1 MTDKKDSFASDAVD
15 VAKNF
20 FPDLGKYWGEVAQSV
35 THPKETVKGLS
46 NAYLGVLARAG
57 IEPTGEVGP
66 DGEMLVRSINR
77 RTQTPEQRQETDTQI
92 GTARAAFHA
101 LADKWG
107 LKHDPKKGGLRDTK
121 SWSWDPNVA
130 LQSLRTQPVHMFS
143 DMTMPLSLVSG
154 GTGALAEIPALS
166 SVAPALNVAS
176 KAAKI
181 AEKVTNPAAVPMAA
195 LTGAGKAAPIIPR
208 ILTTAQAALLPNSAK
223 TMLQTY
229 KMGKASFGAPKVN
242 GETPSQAFMSAASGG
257 DQAVRDIQKAA
268 IDRIAQDKANAV
280 AAQKINKA
288 GLGQAPIDFNPIEAA
303 LSKAEAELNQRA
315 EAAHPTARAAIDKV
329 RAIVDDHITHPDPNF
344 RTVQGADRMR
354 DSIGGIQTEGG
365 SGPAVVSSENPDSF
379 SRGLVGDIYH
389 AVRSEIGNTDPAY
402 TQIMDEF
409 NEKQNLLKNLGGI
422 TSTPSELTRNLE
434 SITDPQGQPYLNV
447 LSKEDPLMPWRL
459 MGLHFQEFTGPMT
472 PTAGMLAKAPLV
484 AATSPR
490 FSGLMNFNAGRVAG
504 ALEGPAKVVGTGMR
518 AATSPEAI
526 AGYNVATAANSGSQE
541 LTPEQVMSAPENS
554 TPSAPITLDPRGME
568 ERKSDEASAH
578 EPTEYT
584 PEELQKLLNP
594 TAEGLSNGSPFSAPP
609 DAQAVPAAKF
619 AGGRVGRATGG
630 GVRNA
635 PKHEYLVN
643 RLLKMA
649 KDAKKVSDRTTEPLL
664 KIPDEHIV
672 RALDVAQRAI

>member
-1 MTDKKDSFASDAVD
+1 MADKKDTFAS
-15 VAKNF
+15 NYIH
-20 FPDLGKYWGEVAQSV
+20 DLGKYWGEVAQSV

-66 DGEMLVRSINR
+66 GGEMLVRRINR
-77 RTQTPEQRQETDTQI
+77 GTQTPEQRQETDTQI

-107 LKHDPKKGGLRDTK
+107 LNHDPQKGGLRDTK

-143 DMTMPLSLVSG
+143 DMAMPLSLVSG
-154 GTGALAEIPALS
+154 GAGALAEIPALS

-195 LTGAGKAAPIIPR
+195 LTGSGKAFPIIPR
-208 ILTTAQAALLPNSAK
+208 ILTTAQAALLPNSAR

-229 KMGKASFGAPKVN
+229 KMGKASSGAPKVN
-242 GETPSQAFMSAASGG
+242 GETPSQAFMNAASGG

-268 IDRIAQDKANAV
+268 IDSIEQDKVNAI
-280 AAQKINKA
+280 AAHKVNKA
-288 GLGQAPIDFNPIEAA
+288 GLGQAPINFKPIMAA
-303 LSKAEAELNQRA
+303 LSEAEADLNKSA

-329 RAIVDDHITHPDPNF
+329 RAIVEDHITNPDPNF

-354 DSIGGIQTEGG
+354 HGIGGIQTEGD
-365 SGPAVVSSENPDSF
+365 SGPAVLSSGNPDSF
-379 SRGLVGDIYH
+379 SKGLVGDIYH

-402 TQIMDEF
+402 TQIMNEF
-409 NEKQNLLKNLGGI
+409 NENQNLLRNLEGI

-434 SITDPQGQPYLNV
+434 SLTDPQGQPYLNV
-447 LSKEDPLMPWRL
+447 LSKKDPLMPWRL
-459 MGLHFQEFTGPMT
+459 MGLHFQEFTGPKT
-472 PTAGMLAKAPLV
+472 LTAGILAKAPSVKAPLV
-484 AATSPR
+484 TATSPR
-490 FSGLMNFNAGRVAG
+490 FSGLMNFNAGKIAG
-504 ALEGPAKVVGTGMR
+504 ALEGPAKVVGAGMR

-568 ERKSDEASAH
+568 ERKSDEASAP

-584 PEELQKLLNP
+584 PAELQKLLNP

-630 GVRNA
+630 GVHNA

-664 KIPDEHIV
+664 KMPDEHIV
-672 RALDVAQRAI
+672 RALDVAQQAI